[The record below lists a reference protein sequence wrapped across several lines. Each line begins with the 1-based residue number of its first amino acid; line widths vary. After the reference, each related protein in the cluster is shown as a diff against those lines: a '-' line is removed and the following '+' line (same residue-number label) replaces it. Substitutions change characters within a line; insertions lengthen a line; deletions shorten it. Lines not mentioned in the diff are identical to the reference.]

1 MCAIPRWCF
10 FARTHPPDMSAAATD
25 LFDANV
31 LASFAQIAH
40 ISSADITASSLGLL
54 ALPIRKG
61 GLGVTSLGAIA
72 GEAYEA
78 SRNPT
83 GPSQE
88 TRSEVIWGELATT
101 VDKTHCK
108 LRKAN
113 RKKGAST
120 WLAPPTTE
128 DLPWPRMLFALA
140 LQTRIGAEHADINLA
155 QRKGQILR
163 CDCGFE
169 STPQGWS
176 HHVAGCAKREG
187 YNASRRANAMN
198 AAVQA
203 FVLEQPRGL
212 EVGVELEP
220 AVAQSIYAD
229 TLLHTEAGPLI
240 LDWGVFTP
248 TAKSGPSAAK
258 TEAVKRR
265 QYAHVQATVITCAMS
280 SMGGMTVDTARALK
294 TVEIACDAPPGS
306 LRKHLSRVVVEHTA
320 SMSRSAR
327 LRVCAGEP
335 ASVRTGPPHIT
346 AGIGLDLLAPASD
359 DDADEPYEIGLPA
372 SKKQKAVVV
381 DEEVIVEEEEEE
393 ESEEE
398 EEVKEEEN
406 GATEEKAIE
415 IEDDEVPPFVSL
427 PADSPLLFVSVTPKN
442 SLLVTDEEA
451 DVDREVEIVG
461 ETPFNETVEA
471 RKWKDLKGKNN
482 VTFSEEKK
490 EKQEGTGQRG
500 ADPAPTPKRW
510 VE

>member
-1 MCAIPRWCF
+1 
-10 FARTHPPDMSAAATD
+10 
-25 LFDANV
+25 
-31 LASFAQIAH
+31 
-40 ISSADITASSLGLL
+40 
-54 ALPIRKG
+54 
-61 GLGVTSLGAIA
+61 LGAIA

-88 TRSEVIWGELATT
+88 ARSEVIWGELAST

-108 LRKAN
+108 LRKSN

-120 WLAPPTTE
+120 WLASPTTE

-140 LQTRIGAEHADINLA
+140 LQTRIGAEHADIHLA

-169 STPQGWS
+169 ATPQIWS

-248 TAKSGPSAAK
+248 TAKSGPSAVK

-265 QYAHVQATVITCAMS
+265 QYAHVQATVITCAIS
-280 SMGGMTVDTARALK
+280 SMGGMTMDTARALK

-306 LRKHLSRVVVEHTA
+306 LRKQLSRVVVEHTA

-327 LRVCAGEP
+327 LRVCAGDP
-335 ASVRTGPPHIT
+335 ASARAGPPLIT
-346 AGIGLDLLAPASD
+346 ASIGRDLLAPASD
-359 DDADEPYEIGLPA
+359 DDEDEPYEIGLPA
-372 SKKQKAVVV
+372 AKKKKVVV
-381 DEEVIVEEEEEE
+381 VDDAEEDEEVIGDEEEEDEREEEEEG
-393 ESEEE
+393 EE
-398 EEVKEEEN
+398 EEVKDKAEEN
-406 GATEEKAIE
+406 EEKAVE
-415 IEDDEVPPFVSL
+415 VEDNEAPPVVSL
-427 PADSPLLFVSVTPKN
+427 PFDSPQLFVSVAPQN
-442 SLLVTDEEA
+442 SLLVSETED
-451 DVDREVEIVG
+451 DVDREMEIV
-461 ETPFNETVEA
+461 EA
-471 RKWKDLKGKNN
+471 AGGKENGN
-482 VTFSEEKK
+482 DGKQK
-490 EKQEGTGQRG
+490 EKERVTVNLSPQKQTTKEGSGQG
-500 ADPAPTPKRW
+500 ENGPKPTPD
-510 VE
+510 VC